1 MTTELTSTNQVI
13 ETIKKTCEKRGM
25 SRYALSQKTGIDQS
39 QLAKVWKG
47 NPCISGRNLLKI
59 INVLGLKL
67 K

>member
-1 MTTELTSTNQVI
+1 MENQVI
-13 ETIKKTCEKRGM
+13 KTIKSACKMRGM

-39 QLAKVWKG
+39 QLAKVWQG

-59 INVLGLKL
+59 IEVLGLKL